1 MRRFFFILT
10 PAASAFA
17 LACSDNAGV
26 PERAD
31 PVPSFGAEVIRF
43 EAPWP
48 EVFIDDE
55 AGLTLLA
62 GATLDQV
69 PALCAGGDFTDIAS
83 WLIVA
88 HPTHDGRT
96 VDHALIKDKD
106 QSVIVWGAAVGSI
119 CDELQDVQP
128 LAVGTA
134 RMTFTDNDFA
144 GTSSHTDAFGE
155 RIEGTVTSPTTG
167 QRYHLQAAYRI
178 LGRPDGPPKV
188 VLEPF
193 VRVTPVGGSRP

>member
-1 MRRFFFILT
+1 MRRLSFFLAPT
-10 PAASAFA
+10 AFA
-17 LACSDNAGV
+17 LACSDNADV
-26 PERAD
+26 PGPSDAA
-31 PVPSFGAEVIRF
+31 PSFEADVIRF

-48 EVFIDDE
+48 EVFVDDE

-69 PALCAGGDFTDIAS
+69 PDLCAGGDFTDIAT

-88 HPTHDGRT
+88 HPTSGGRT

-119 CDELQDVQP
+119 CDELLDVPP

-134 RMTFTDNDFA
+134 RMSFTDNDFA
-144 GTSSHTDAFGE
+144 GTGSHTDAFGE
-155 RIEGTVTSPTTG
+155 RIEGTVTNPASG
-167 QRYHLQAAYRI
+167 ERYHLEAAYRI
-178 LGRPDGPPKV
+178 LGRPNGPPKV

-193 VRVTPVGGSRP
+193 VRLAPVGG